1 MGWFTQSRKDAK
13 VGVIMINCELL
24 IINEELFR
32 VGAEYI
38 QPFIGKGLVCDVEAI
53 RELPLIL
60 TKGNHYAS

>member
-1 MGWFTQSRKDAK
+1 MGWFTQRRKDAK

-38 QPFIGKGLVCDVEAI
+38 QPCIGKGLVYDVEAI
-53 RELPLIL
+53 QKLPLMV
-60 TKGNHYAS
+60 